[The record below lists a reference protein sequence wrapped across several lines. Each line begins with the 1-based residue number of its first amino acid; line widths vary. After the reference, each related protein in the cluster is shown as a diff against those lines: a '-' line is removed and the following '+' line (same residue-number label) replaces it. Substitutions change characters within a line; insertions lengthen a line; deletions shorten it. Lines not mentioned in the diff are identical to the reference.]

1 MRSKRLFVQ
10 KARVR
15 TVTRLN
21 PAGTAVPAA
30 SAKEENRKNYDEK
43 YLDIHGVQAVQRDGF
58 GFGSRLPKV
67 YRRSVVIAMFVVERR
82 HIATL
87 TISNAWR

>member
-21 PAGTAVPAA
+21 PAGTAAPAA
-30 SAKEENRKNYDEK
+30 SAKEENRKNNDEK

-87 TISNAWR
+87 AIGNAWR